1 MIEPL
6 KIDFLKYQ
14 DQLVF
19 KKVDGVVKVLDPIRN
34 KYLVKGPEEI
44 VRQLVIQYLTKA
56 KKYRKNGMAVEK
68 MLTVN
73 GLVKRFDILIYDE
86 HTAPFF
92 LVECKAPSVRVSEDT
107 FRQIAAYNLSLQVKY
122 LLVTNG
128 INSYCCEMDYQKQ
141 SFEFLQEVPSFAG
154 QINIGG

>member
-1 MIEPL
+1 
-6 KIDFLKYQ
+6 
-14 DQLVF
+14 
-19 KKVDGVVKVLDPIRN
+19 
-34 KYLVKGPEEI
+34 
-44 VRQLVIQYLTKA
+44 
-56 KKYRKNGMAVEK
+56 MAVEK